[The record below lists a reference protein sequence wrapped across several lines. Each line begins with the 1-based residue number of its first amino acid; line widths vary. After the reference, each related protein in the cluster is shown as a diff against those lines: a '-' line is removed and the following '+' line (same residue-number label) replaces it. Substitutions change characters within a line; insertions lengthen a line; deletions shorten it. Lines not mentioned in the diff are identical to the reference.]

1 MKRTFAYGLLLLA
14 VMLIVG
20 CQGVTTQSPTTAA
33 PTTVAPTSAPTTE
46 APTTAPTT
54 EAPTTAPTTVAPT
67 TNSVS
72 TEPITTEPISTEP
85 TVTEPV
91 DPNLIANSDFESG
104 EATGYR
110 AMGSDT
116 IAVSAD
122 QAHSGDYSLF
132 INNRTE
138 SWQGFEYDVT
148 GIELDKEYVYAA
160 NVYTTN
166 EAGVDFILMLSPW
179 GKSTNDNYIW
189 VYFGSPWGHVE
200 PNTWTQVTL
209 SFRLS
214 LVGGSLY
221 LFDSEDN
228 PYLVKDQNGTDD
240 LYQSLDLVRLSFQ
253 AAAGV
258 DLYMDDIVVREAE

>member
-116 IAVSAD
+116 IAVSTD

-228 PYLVKDQNGTDD
+228 PYLVKDQNGTDN